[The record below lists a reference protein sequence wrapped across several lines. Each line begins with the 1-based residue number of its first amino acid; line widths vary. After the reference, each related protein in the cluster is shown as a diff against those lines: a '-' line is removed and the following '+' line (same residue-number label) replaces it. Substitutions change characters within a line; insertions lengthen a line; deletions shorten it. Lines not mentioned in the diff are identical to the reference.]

1 MKTLI
6 LYLLI
11 GVIYTIISYA
21 RTEIF
26 GKGKSLEKSY
36 DEAMPS
42 TYKYILPYWIFHI
55 IAVIFIV
62 VFWPIMI
69 GLGIIGLFINK

>member
-26 GKGKSLEKSY
+26 GKGKNLKKSY
-36 DEAMPS
+36 DEVMPS
-42 TYKYILPYWIFHI
+42 TYKGILPYEIFHI

-62 VFWPIMI
+62 VFWPVMI
-69 GLGIIGLFINK
+69 VLGIIGLFINK

>member
-21 RTEIF
+21 RTEVF
-26 GKGKSLEKSY
+26 GKGKSLEKTY
-36 DEAMPS
+36 DEVMPS
-42 TYKYILPYWIFHI
+42 VYKGVLPYEIFHV
-55 IAVIFIV
+55 IAVIFII

>member
-26 GKGKSLEKSY
+26 GKGKSLEKTY
-36 DEAMPS
+36 DEVMPS
-42 TYKYILPYWIFHI
+42 TYKGVLPYEIFHV
-55 IAVIFIV
+55 IAVIFII